1 MVVIVMKNL
10 KGDNDNMKTSLQDLN
25 MYLFEELE
33 RLNDSEEL
41 ENEENLEKEIKR
53 SKAITNVAQT
63 IINNANTVLDAQ
75 KFMSDSGVQEL
86 PKMLLGNSEK

>member
-1 MVVIVMKNL
+1 MK
-10 KGDNDNMKTSLQDLN
+10 KTSLQDLN

-41 ENEENLEKEIKR
+41 ENEENFDKEIKR
-53 SKAITNVAQT
+53 SKAITTVAQT
-63 IINNANTVLDAQ
+63 IINNANTVLEAQ

-86 PKMLLGNSEK
+86 PKMLSIVND

>member
-1 MVVIVMKNL
+1 MK
-10 KGDNDNMKTSLQDLN
+10 KISLQDLN

-41 ENEENLEKEIKR
+41 ENEENFDKEIKR
-53 SKAITNVAQT
+53 SKAITTVAQT
-63 IINNANTVLDAQ
+63 IINNANTVLEAQ

-86 PKMLLGNSEK
+86 PKMLSIVND